1 MFVSECVCVLIDN
14 FSSNGDHDDGGG
26 GGEDVN

>member
-26 GGEDVN
+26 EDVN